1 MHWQDN
7 IHSDPKI
14 LSGKPVVRRAY
25 FFALRRPDKN
35 ISRFPD
41 NPGVSRGNVVLSGR
55 RIKQY
60 AGIPLVES

>member
-25 FFALRRPDKN
+25 FFALMRPDKN
-35 ISRFPD
+35 ISRFSD
-41 NPGVSRGNVVLSGR
+41 NTGFSGEGAVL
-55 RIKQY
+55 
-60 AGIPLVES
+60 